1 MSKFK
6 RYGND
11 DKLTNKPRIDKA
23 LLSKEDL
30 ELYID
35 EENLNAELMD
45 QPLRYRKWSAL
56 KAEVSKKAKILKGQF
71 ERTKAAKRLE
81 FAKTGARVKELDSM
95 VAVDDQVAELQTQ
108 LFEAEELLDQYDAI
122 TRAFYQ
128 RYEMLKDLAANRRKE
143 LLD

>member
-11 DKLTNKPRIDKA
+11 DQLTNRPRINTE

-45 QPLRYRKWSAL
+45 QPLRYRKWSSL
-56 KAEVSKKAKILKGQF
+56 KAEVAKKAKIIKGQF
-71 ERTKAAKRLE
+71 ERTKASKRLQ
-81 FAKTGARVKELDSM
+81 FSKTGARVKELDSM
-95 VAVDDQVAELQTQ
+95 VAANEEVQELQSQ
-108 LFEAEELLDQYDAI
+108 LFEAEELLDQYDGI
-122 TRAFYQ
+122 LRAFWQ
-128 RYEMLKDLAANRRKE
+128 RYEMLKDLAANKRKE